1 MPAVITHHIF
11 GEDVARALPAD
22 IIDGDEEL
30 LAFLLGNQGPD
41 PFFVCFSAPPS
52 RAIRCHRLAREFQ
65 SAHMTRAFM
74 SFRQGVDRLPVG
86 EQRIGRAFALG
97 LLGHYVLDRTV
108 HPLVFAQQ
116 FALMDFDE
124 DLARSPH
131 ELHAVIESDLDS
143 WLLWEKRHATVT
155 DRPVTDDLMRTE
167 RIDHAAGALF
177 AQTALDVYGITIG
190 VDEYAGSVRDYDWE
204 YRRVDPAGSQ
214 HSRLI
219 GTIERI
225 ARPHSMAESMAHYVK
240 RTDECASANL
250 DRGAWTHPFTGET
263 SHDSFADLYDRAR
276 LFYPMLAE
284 AYVRDDETLVARL
297 VDNVNYDGRSVLD
310 HEDDC

>member
-11 GEDVARALPAD
+11 GEDVVRALPAG

-41 PFFVCFSAPPS
+41 PFFVCFSALPA

-65 SAHMTRAFM
+65 SVRMTRAFM
-74 SFRQGVDRLPVG
+74 SFRQGVSHLPVG
-86 EQRIGRAFALG
+86 EERIGRAFALG
-97 LLGHYVLDRTV
+97 LLGHYALDRMV
-108 HPLVFAQQ
+108 HPFVFAQQ
-116 FALMDFDE
+116 FALMDFSE

-131 ELHAVIESDLDS
+131 EIHAVIESDLDS
-143 WLLWEKRHATVT
+143 WLLWEKRHATVIEH
-155 DRPVTDDLMRTE
+155 PVADNLMRTE

-190 VDEYAGSVRDYDWE
+190 VEEYAGSLRDYDWE

-219 GTIERI
+219 GTIERM
-225 ARPHSMAESMAHYVK
+225 ARPHSMAESMAHYVR
-240 RTDECASANL
+240 RTDECVSANL
-250 DRGAWTHPFTGET
+250 DRRAWTRPFTDET
-263 SHDSFADLYDRAR
+263 SHDSFADLYDQAR
-276 LFYPMLAE
+276 LFYPELAE
-284 AYVRDDETLVARL
+284 AYVRDDETLIAKL
-297 VDNVNYDGRSVLD
+297 VGHVNYEGRSV
-310 HEDDC
+310 EDD